1 MSVSPSAASLYADL
15 DAAIRSPKAARSLA
29 NIKVAVEIVLK
40 GSRERTLASVAAVC
54 TERFGG
60 PKYQSICNSRGYR
73 AYINARF
80 AEARAESIHSRSG
93 APPPAEAEALI
104 QVLQSQ
110 VHALA
115 GENARL
121 KKAFRSLEPVPINRL
136 LGRGD
141 PETANTVTGS
151 TQFELSAD
159 EKRDLRL
166 FLKGA
171 FDMGFD
177 NAPDGRLVTT
187 RGLTVIGAA
196 GMTALR
202 RLIGNE

>member
-1 MSVSPSAASLYADL
+1 MSANASASSLYADL
-15 DAAIRSPKAARSLA
+15 DAAARSLKATRSLA
-29 NIKVAVEIVLK
+29 NIKAAVDIVLK

-54 TERFGG
+54 AERFGG
-60 PKYQSICNSRGYR
+60 PKYQSICNSSGYR

-80 AEARAESIHSRSG
+80 AEARAEFIHSRSG

-104 QVLQSQ
+104 ALLQAQ

-121 KKAFRSLEPVPINRL
+121 KKAFRSLKPVPIDRL
-136 LGRGD
+136 LGKDDPGGGNFTAGD
-141 PETANTVTGS
+141 A
-151 TQFELSAD
+151 QFELSTD
-159 EKRDLRL
+159 EKRDLRG
-166 FLKGA
+166 FLRGA

-177 NAPDGRLVTT
+177 TASDGRLVTM

-196 GMTALR
+196 GMAALR